1 MVALAAHEHETTEVP
16 VQEPKKNL
24 RVGLAGQQNAGKST
38 VFNMLTGA
46 NQHIANYPGVTVDK
60 KTGYYS
66 FQGVR
71 AEVVDLPGTYSLT
84 SFSLE
89 ERVARDFLM
98 HGGPDVIVN
107 VVDVS
112 TLRRSLNFTFQIM
125 EMGLPVVLG
134 CNMMDVARQN
144 GIEVD
149 ISGLEAD

>member
-1 MVALAAHEHETTEVP
+1 MAW
-16 VQEPKKNL
+16 
-24 RVGLAGQQNAGKST
+24 
-38 VFNMLTGA
+38 
-46 NQHIANYPGVTVDK
+46 
-60 KTGYYS
+60 
-66 FQGVR
+66 
-71 AEVVDLPGTYSLT
+71 
-84 SFSLE
+84 
-89 ERVARDFLM
+89 DFLM

-149 ISGLEAD
+149 IAGLEAQLGVRVVPLIGRKGVGKKELQSAVLATVGQHGKGALQVNYNELEPEIEALRQQLRDRKSVV